1 MTNRKDQTA
10 LSPPSYLTYSP
21 PVQLATGDTV
31 GFFNLG
37 SSIVMVFE
45 APHLLFKVAPG
56 EKVQLG
62 QALTVPLTPALAREQ
77 LKRLEARHADVSETH
92 RALLEQTQKE
102 AQLLNDFLKW
112 RTKREEN

>member
-1 MTNRKDQTA
+1 M
-10 LSPPSYLTYSP
+10 SPPSYAAYSP
-21 PVQLATGDTV
+21 GISLQTGDTI

-45 APHLLFKVAPG
+45 APHILFKVAPG

-62 QALTVPLTPALAREQ
+62 QALTVALTPSLAREQ
-77 LKRLEARHADVSETH
+77 LKRIEARRAEASEAQ
-92 RALLEQTQKE
+92 RAYLEQTHKE
-102 AQLLNDFLKW
+102 AEMLNDFLRW